1 MTPRTAWRQEST
13 SERKERK
20 KYLTLTELR
29 IMPTEKLYEVSMQKN
44 KKGIATR
51 DARTAQMVLWQR
63 AGCPF
68 SSSAHWMRDHTGVRK
83 I

>member
-1 MTPRTAWRQEST
+1 
-13 SERKERK
+13 
-20 KYLTLTELR
+20 
-29 IMPTEKLYEVSMQKN
+29 MPTEKLYEVSMQKN